1 MKLEYIGEEE
11 REYSRIGLV
20 RTGTVR
26 NVGDDLAE
34 QLIKS
39 KLWQKP
45 KVKKSKQETPKLGL
59 QISGLGK
66 DIDEELEKAQREEVE
81 E

>member
-11 REYSRIGLV
+11 REYSLIGLV
-20 RTGTVR
+20 RTGDVR
-26 NVGDDLAE
+26 NVGDDLAK
-34 QLIKS
+34 QLKKS

-45 KVKKSKQETPKLGL
+45 KAKKSKRETPKLGL

>member
-20 RTGTVR
+20 QTGVVR
-26 NVGDDLAE
+26 DVGDDLAG

-39 KLWQKP
+39 KLWR
-45 KVKKSKQETPKLGL
+45 KVKQKKSKQETPKLGL